1 MIPDLSV
8 LWVIFFVL
16 LITTLL
22 NLLLFKPLLAV
33 MSKREGAVTSARA
46 LAESAAAKAQQAADE
61 FEVADQG
68 RPRGG
73 LPADGCH
80 AARRPKSAARRCWRP
95 RATRRLPRPA
105 DAAAQLA
112 AETAEARLRIERD
125 SDVLAGAIA
134 ERVLGRQTT

>member
-33 MSKREGAVTSARA
+33 MHKREGAVKSARA

-61 FEVADQG
+61 FES
-68 RPRGG
+68 RTK
-73 LPADGCH
+73 
-80 AARRPKSAARRCWRP
+80 AARTEVYQQMD
-95 RATRRLPRPA
+95 ATRRSAEDRRAQLLASAREQ
-105 DAAAQLA
+105 AAASTTNA
-112 AETAEARLRIERD
+112 AAPVATETAEARVRIERD
-125 SDVLAGAIA
+125 AEGLAGAIA
-134 ERVLGRQTT
+134 ERVLGRRTT